1 MGTVTMTT
9 TPTEII
15 IPEAYRDS
23 ALRYIEAIAKHD
35 QYAFLGP
42 EFVATRS
49 SELWDQFVTTF
60 TALQVGPYARHGQDA
75 VRIALGRL

>member
-1 MGTVTMTT
+1 METVTMSS

-15 IPEAYRDS
+15 IPDEYRDS
-23 ALRYIEAIAKHD
+23 AIRYIAAIAKHD

-42 EFVATRS
+42 EFVASRT
-49 SELWDQFVTTF
+49 SELWDKFVADF
-60 TALQVGPYARHGQDA
+60 TSVQVGPYARHAQDA

>member
-15 IPEAYRDS
+15 IPDDHRDS
-23 ALRYIEAIAKHD
+23 AVRYIEAIAKHD

-42 EFVATRS
+42 EFVAVRT
-49 SELWDQFVTTF
+49 SELWDQFVATY